1 MRDES
6 DINVSGAAVM
16 KVVVAI
22 VAVVVAVVASFMLFE
37 NLDAK
42 EIMVVQSPI
51 SGQLTWHT
59 SAGVK
64 MQGFGTVTKYPKREQ
79 FWFSAK
85 NDQGTKENE
94 SIRCRFN
101 DNGHAQISGSIS
113 WEMPLDETHLTALH
127 TKYGSRSA
135 VEQQL
140 VRTVIEKSVYMTG
153 PLMSSKES
161 AAEKRTDLLR
171 FIEEQVQ
178 RGVYLT
184 ETVQEKQ
191 PDAMTG
197 QMKTVS
203 VVRLRNDAA
212 GQSLRAESSPLEVY
226 AIKTSNLSINEVKY
240 DETVEKQ
247 IQQQQQA
254 MMQVQTAMARAK
266 EAEQEAITVSKK
278 GEAAAAEAKWKQEVI
293 KAQAVTEAEQQYKVQ
308 TLNAERELKVAEL
321 NAKAAEQTKKQQ
333 ILLGEGESSRAKAN
347 MAANGAL
354 ETKLEALVEI
364 NKNYAE
370 AIKEYKGN
378 FVPNVVM
385 GGNNGAHG
393 TSSVMDLV
401 NMFMVKT
408 ANDISLD
415 MKTKQK

>member
-1 MRDES
+1 
-6 DINVSGAAVM
+6 
-16 KVVVAI
+16 
-22 VAVVVAVVASFMLFE
+22 
-37 NLDAK
+37 
-42 EIMVVQSPI
+42 
-51 SGQLTWHT
+51 
-59 SAGVK
+59 
-64 MQGFGTVTKYPKREQ
+64 KYNN
-79 FWFSAK
+79 S
-85 NDQGTKENE
+85 
-94 SIRCRFN
+94 
-101 DNGHAQISGSIS
+101 H
-113 WEMPLDETHLTALH
+113 
-127 TKYGSRSA
+127 A

-184 ETVQEKQ
+184 ETIQEKQ

-203 VVRLRNDAA
+203 VVRLRNDTA
-212 GQSLRAESSPLEVY
+212 GQILRAESSPLEVY
-226 AIKTSNLSINEVKY
+226 GIKTSNLSINEVKY

-321 NAKAAEQTKKQQ
+321 NAKAADQTKKQQ

-364 NKNYAE
+364 NRNYAE
-370 AIKEYKGN
+370 AIKEYGGN
-378 FVPNVVM
+378 WVPSVVM
-385 GGNNGAHG
+385 GGVSSSHAGSGANQLI
-393 TSSVMDLV
+393 DLL
-401 NMFMVKT
+401 MVKT
-408 ANDISLD
+408 ARDLGLD
-415 MKTKQK
+415 MSIDKPAKKAK